1 METNNINDINNVNFF
16 GGDDFVFTK
25 NDKGEFIGGGYKI
38 NSFFLNDDMPVMT
51 TYNSG
56 EQIGSGCNVS
66 SPFEN
71 LAVPAGLF
79 YVNTKISKKNVD
91 ITHSEQIN
99 GHKMAPDE
107 MMDKLFALIEHDKK
121 RKRKTKK
128 HNLKQ
133 KNTDTRKRR

>member
-1 METNNINDINNVNFF
+1 METNNINNVNFF
-16 GGDDFVFTK
+16 GGHELVVTK
-25 NDKGEFIGGGYKI
+25 DSEGNIIGGGYKI
-38 NSFFLNDDMPVMT
+38 DSFFLNGDMPVMT

-56 EQIGSGCNVS
+56 EQIGSDCNVS

>member
-1 METNNINDINNVNFF
+1 
-16 GGDDFVFTK
+16 
-25 NDKGEFIGGGYKI
+25 
-38 NSFFLNDDMPVMT
+38 
-51 TYNSG
+51 
-56 EQIGSGCNVS
+56 VS

>member
-1 METNNINDINNVNFF
+1 MSETNKENENKNIEFF
-16 GGDDFVFTK
+16 NHDEFVFTQ
-25 NDKGEFIGGGYKI
+25 KGGKFMGGGYEIK
-38 NSFFLNDDMPVMT
+38 SFFLDKDIPVMT

-79 YVNTKISKKNVD
+79 YVNTKVQKKDFD
-91 ITHSEQIN
+91 INHDEHIN

-107 MMDKLFALIEHDKK
+107 MMDKLFALIETDKK

-128 HNLKQ
+128 NNIKHQN
-133 KNTDTRKRR
+133 KNTRKRK

>member
-1 METNNINDINNVNFF
+1 
-16 GGDDFVFTK
+16 
-25 NDKGEFIGGGYKI
+25 
-38 NSFFLNDDMPVMT
+38 
-51 TYNSG
+51 
-56 EQIGSGCNVS
+56 VS

-79 YVNTKISKKNVD
+79 YVNTKVSKKNVD
-91 ITHSEQIN
+91 MTHSEQIN

-128 HNLKQ
+128 NNLKQ
-133 KNTDTRKRR
+133 KKTDTRKRR